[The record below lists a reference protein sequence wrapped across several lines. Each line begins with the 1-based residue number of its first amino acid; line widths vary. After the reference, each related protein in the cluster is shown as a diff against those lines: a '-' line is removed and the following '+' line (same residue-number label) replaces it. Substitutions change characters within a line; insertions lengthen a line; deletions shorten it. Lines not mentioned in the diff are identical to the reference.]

1 MNARE
6 RYLATA
12 AFKQVDRTFLLGNA
26 WVAGVTSK
34 SVTVNGP
41 STPSAGSGQAGS
53 GDAKPWTEFNKDKE
67 TRYCQKCYE
76 RTGTMRGD
84 SRQDQQDQQDKNL
97 GDWLQLRA

>member
-67 TRYCQKCYE
+67 TITLLRGL
-76 RTGTMRGD
+76 TGTVTVTA
-84 SRQDQQDQQDKNL
+84 QY
-97 GDWLQLRA
+97 